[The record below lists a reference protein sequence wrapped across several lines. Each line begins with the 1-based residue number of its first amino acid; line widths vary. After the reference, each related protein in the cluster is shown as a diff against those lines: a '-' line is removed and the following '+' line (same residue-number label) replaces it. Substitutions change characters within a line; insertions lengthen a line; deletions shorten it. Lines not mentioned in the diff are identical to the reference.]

1 MQLLLL
7 ILSTGLINVLCFLI
21 GAKVGQTVVKGKE
34 VELPTINPMEVYR
47 QHQEKREAEKEKQI
61 NDIILENIDNY
72 DGTGNNQKEVP
83 WS

>member
-1 MQLLLL
+1 MELLL

-34 VELPTINPMEVYR
+34 VELPTINPMEAYR

-83 WS
+83 WR